1 MGLGQAGATA
11 VRNGILPDAQSH
23 REGHML
29 PGPARQKALQFA
41 VMGGAPALPPISAVT
56 WEHLSILVCKMGIM
70 SNLLS
75 SCHQL

>member
-1 MGLGQAGATA
+1 
-11 VRNGILPDAQSH
+11 
-23 REGHML
+23 ML

>member
-1 MGLGQAGATA
+1 MASYLMQE
-11 VRNGILPDAQSH
+11 SH
-23 REGHML
+23 REGHVL
-29 PGPARQKALQFA
+29 PGPARQKALQFG
-41 VMGGAPALPPISAVT
+41 VMGGAPALPPTSTVT